1 MVLMHNGR
9 LFRKNYKLK
18 ERGVI
23 VKINQK
29 ICSILVIIFAVIT
42 ICLGILHFFNYFN
55 GNIDIMMIFLGL
67 TTFSGGL
74 SQINMAQQTDSKG
87 ISKGNKIVGIFSV
100 IVGIVIIIP
109 VIIKMM
115 E

>member
-1 MVLMHNGR
+1 M
-9 LFRKNYKLK
+9 
-18 ERGVI
+18 
-23 VKINQK
+23 KIYQK

-42 ICLGILHFFNYFN
+42 ICLVVLHFSS

-87 ISKGNKIVGIFSV
+87 VSKGNKIVGIFSV
-100 IVGIVIIIP
+100 VVGIVIIIP
-109 VIIKMM
+109 VIIKMIA
-115 E
+115 

>member
-1 MVLMHNGR
+1 MV
-9 LFRKNYKLK
+9 
-18 ERGVI
+18 
-23 VKINQK
+23 
-29 ICSILVIIFAVIT
+29 ILFAVIS

-67 TTFSGGL
+67 TTFWGGI
-74 SQINMAQQTDSKG
+74 SQINLSQQTDSKG

-100 IVGIVIIIP
+100 ILGIVIIIP

-115 E
+115 A